1 MSDKYIEIIEEI
13 ELWWRTYKEV
23 LIPDEIIK
31 VDPEEM
37 ILRWADYNEK
47 DIGNFDLGIL
57 VEMSE
62 ELEVFM

>member
-1 MSDKYIEIIEEI
+1 MSDEYVKIVEEI
-13 ELWWRTYKEV
+13 EKWWKAYKE
-23 LIPDEIIK
+23 DIISRDLED

-62 ELEVFM
+62 ELEVFK